1 MCLKA
6 YQVPRRE
13 MENWGW
19 TQCEQQHFSRM
30 MFLWEAEKS
39 VCNIFYFS
47 RRPCSAFLKPFCF
60 LLPYFCCDGG
70 GSHKAPLGFTIFW
83 SLLILH
89 ITVVFSSV
97 LKYSTIWCCVKSSRR
112 SCRCFFAT
120 YHPPRYCCKP
130 SIPSEVLCGNT
141 QHYTGGSLHCSLQHL
156 AAWVYFAI
164 YLYFLL
170 LLAVSP
176 LFRSACQSINSALS
190 FPTWSNSKSNVLFCI
205 WQRRSCLFH
214 SWWRAGSF
222 MLSSRRL
229 QSKTRIS
236 PRPAGVHP
244 QDGELTGEADM
255 FCVSFFFFL
264 KCGCISFSV
273 PFTNSSSMR
282 NMYIKQSYKPP
293 NFGNF

>member
-1 MCLKA
+1 MLNLHEGH
-6 YQVPRRE
+6 VDV
-13 MENWGW
+13 
-19 TQCEQQHFSRM
+19 FSQ
-30 MFLWEAEKS
+30 
-39 VCNIFYFS
+39 
-47 RRPCSAFLKPFCF
+47 
-60 LLPYFCCDGG
+60 
-70 GSHKAPLGFTIFW
+70 
-83 SLLILH
+83 H
-89 ITVVFSSV
+89 ITHLDIVANQASPQRSSV
-97 LKYSTIWCCVKSSRR
+97 ETR
-112 SCRCFFAT
+112 SITLVVPFIVP
-120 YHPPRYCCKP
+120 Y
-130 SIPSEVLCGNT
+130 NT
-141 QHYTGGSLHCSLQHL
+141 WLPEYILQ
-156 AAWVYFAI
+156 FI
-164 YLYFLL
+164 YIF

-176 LFRSACQSINSALS
+176 LFRSACHSINSALS

-205 WQRRSCLFH
+205 WQQRSCLFH

-255 FCVSFFFFL
+255 FCVSVFFFL